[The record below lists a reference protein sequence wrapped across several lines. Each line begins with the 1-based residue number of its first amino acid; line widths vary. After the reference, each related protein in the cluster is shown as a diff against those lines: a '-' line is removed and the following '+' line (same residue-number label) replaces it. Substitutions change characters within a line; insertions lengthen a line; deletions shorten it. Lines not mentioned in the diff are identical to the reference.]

1 MRYTLTLV
9 LLAGAAAIAPLPGQ
23 AYDEQCAA
31 APQAAQDAC
40 VKAIDLFR
48 YMAPQLGT
56 AIAGG
61 NAILGSSGTLGG
73 LGHVSFGLR
82 VNAVAGDLP
91 RVNDVPL
98 SLNGAQSTSFG
109 TKAQLIPLPAAD
121 LALGVFAGLP
131 LGLTN
136 VGGLDLLVSASYLPE
151 FDANQVSVRVPDGS
165 LQLGFGA
172 RLGLIQESLLL
183 PGVSLSVLRRDL
195 PRVNVVGKTAS
206 VLASSGEDSVAVT
219 GFDVNTTSW
228 RLTAGKSFMMFGLS
242 VGGGQDRYSYSADV
256 SATVHPTVGAP
267 VTYAVSSIERA
278 ELNGHDLRR
287 LTRTSYFA
295 DVSMNLP
302 FFRLVGEI
310 GQVSGGE
317 IPTFNTFGGK
327 AADKSR
333 IYGSVGARIGW

>member
-1 MRYTLTLV
+1 MRYTISIA
-9 LLAGAAAIAPLPGQ
+9 LLATAAAVMPAGAQ

-31 APQAAQDAC
+31 APQSAQDAC

-48 YMAPQLGT
+48 YVAPQLGT

-73 LGHVSFGLR
+73 LGHLSFGLR
-82 VNAVAGDLP
+82 VNVVGGDLP
-91 RVNDVPL
+91 RVSDVPL
-98 SLNGAQSTSFG
+98 SFSGAQSTSFS
-109 TKAQLIPLPAAD
+109 TKSQLMPLPAAD
-121 LALGVFAGLP
+121 LAVGVFGGLP
-131 LGLTN
+131 VGLTN
-136 VGGLDLLVSASYLPE
+136 VGGLDLIVSASYLPE
-151 FDANQVSVRVPDGS
+151 FDANQVSVRVPGSS

-172 RLGLIQESLLL
+172 RLGLIQEGLVL
-183 PGVSLSVLRRDL
+183 PGVSVSVLRRDL
-195 PRVNVVGKTAS
+195 PTVNVVGKTAA
-206 VLASSGEDSVAVT
+206 VLASSGEDSVTVT

-228 RLTAGKSFMMFGLS
+228 RLTAGKSFMMWGVS
-242 VGGGQDRYSYSADV
+242 VGGGQDRYEYSADV
-256 SATVHPTVGAP
+256 SATVHPTVGGP
-267 VTYAVSSIERA
+267 VTYAVSGIERA
-278 ELNGHDLRR
+278 QLDGHALRR

-295 DVSMNLP
+295 DLSMNLP

-310 GQVSGGE
+310 GQVSGGD

>member
-1 MRYTLTLV
+1 MRCAIPAV
-9 LLAGAAAIAPLPGQ
+9 LLAALAAAAPLQAQ
-23 AYDEQCAA
+23 AYDVQCGA
-31 APQAAQDAC
+31 APQEAEDAC

-48 YMAPQLGT
+48 YLAPQLGT

-73 LGHVSFGLR
+73 FGHVSFGLR

-91 RVNDVPL
+91 RVSDVPL
-98 SLNGAQSTSFG
+98 SLSGAQSTSFT
-109 TKAQLIPLPAAD
+109 TKSQLIPLPAAD
-121 LALGVFAGLP
+121 LALGIFSGFPV
-131 LGLTN
+131 GLTN

-151 FDANQVSVRVPDGS
+151 FEANQVSVRVPGGS

-172 RLGLIQESLLL
+172 RLGLMQESLLL
-183 PGVSLSVLRRDL
+183 PGVSLSLLRRDL
-195 PRVNVVGKTAS
+195 PTVDVVGKTQS
-206 VLASSGEDSVAVT
+206 VLASSGEDSLTVT

-228 RLTAGKSFMMFGLS
+228 RLTAGKSFMMFGIAL
-242 VGGGQDRYSYSADV
+242 GGGQDRYTYEADI

-267 VTYAVSSIERA
+267 VTYSVTSIQAA
-278 ELNGHDLRR
+278 ELNGRDLRR

-295 DVSMNLP
+295 DVSLNLP

-310 GQVSGGE
+310 GQVSGGD
-317 IPTFNTFGGK
+317 IPTFNTFSGK

>member
-1 MRYTLTLV
+1 MRYTLPV
-9 LLAGAAAIAPLPGQ
+9 VFLAASAAIAPLRAQ
-23 AYDEQCAA
+23 AYDAQCAA
-31 APQAAQDAC
+31 APVEAQDAC

-61 NAILGSSGTLGG
+61 NAILGSGGTLGG

-91 RVNDVPL
+91 RVSDVPL
-98 SLNGAQSTSFG
+98 SLNGAQSTSFA
-109 TKAQLIPLPAAD
+109 TKSQLIPLPAAD
-121 LALGVFAGLP
+121 FALGIFRGLP

-136 VGGLDLLVSASYLPE
+136 VGGVDLLVSASYLPE
-151 FDANQVSVRVPDGS
+151 FDANQVSVRVPGGS

-172 RLGLIQESLLL
+172 RLGLIQESLIL
-183 PGVSLSVLRRDL
+183 PGVSVSVLRRDL
-195 PRVNVVGKTAS
+195 PTVDIVGKTQS
-206 VLASSGEDSVAVT
+206 LLASSGEDSVAVT

-228 RLTAGKSFMMFGLS
+228 RLTAGKSFMMFGIA
-242 VGGGQDRYSYSADV
+242 VGGGQDRYTYHADV
-256 SATVHPTVGAP
+256 TATVHPIAGGP
-267 VTYAVSSIERA
+267 VTYAVTSIQNAQFDGR
-278 ELNGHDLRR
+278 DLRR
-287 LTRTSYFA
+287 ITRTSYFA

-317 IPTFNTFGGK
+317 IPTFNTFSGK